1 MPTQSPAPAQRH
13 IKVFLASPS
22 DVQAE
27 RESLARLIAD
37 INDVLTFLAPEPRIT
52 LELVRYETHAYP
64 DVGQP
69 QEVINRQIPIDYD
82 IFIGVMWRRCGT
94 PTKTAKSGTI
104 EEFRRAY
111 EQRRR
116 SSLPKIMFYFC
127 DEPIPMPSRDDLKQ
141 LEEVVKFR
149 SELASIG
156 LTQSYPRHEQFGE
169 FVRGGLLRAIRDLL
183 NDTAT
188 VARAARG
195 TPGAGGVRPQ
205 DQKEFLDL
213 AAEYEELR
221 LRMKSGWDRTQ
232 RMAAIFSRMTAKA
245 ATVKEMLPELQQ
257 SPSAGIRLGAIA
269 VLKSFPDVAHLE
281 WLADRLDPDKEKP
294 FVGYQAA
301 VALLEAV
308 QSLPVSSCG
317 ALGKAL
323 GRASEL
329 AARLPDDGDRI
340 RVLEAARAELAGKCP
355 ESGGAASTARR
366 GRKRASAA
374 ASKGRRQAG

>member
-64 DVGQP
+64 DIGQP

-317 ALGKAL
+317 ALSKAL

-340 RVLEAARAELAGKCP
+340 RVLEAARAELEGKCP
-355 ESGGAASTARR
+355 ESGGAASTPRR

>member
-340 RVLEAARAELAGKCP
+340 RVLEAAKAELEGKCP
-355 ESGGAASTARR
+355 GAASTPRR

>member
-1 MPTQSPAPAQRH
+1 MSTQSQAPAQRY
-13 IKVFLASPS
+13 IKVFLASPG

-111 EQRRR
+111 DKRRQ

-127 DEPIPMPSRDDLKQ
+127 DEPIPMPSRDDLRQ

-169 FVRGGLLRAIRDLL
+169 FVRGGLLRAIRDLI

-188 VARAARG
+188 GARAARG
-195 TPGAGGVRPQ
+195 ATGAGTVRPQ

-213 AAEYEELR
+213 AAEYEEIR
-221 LRMKSGWDRTQ
+221 LKMKSGWDRTQ
-232 RMAAIFSRMTAKA
+232 RMAAIFSSMTAKA
-245 ATVKEMLPELQQ
+245 ATVKEMLPEFQR

-269 VLKSFPDVAHLE
+269 VLKSFPDPAHVE
-281 WLADRLDPDKEKP
+281 WLADRLDPDNDKP

-308 QSLPVSSCG
+308 QSLPVSSCDT
-317 ALGKAL
+317 LRKAL

-329 AARLPDDGDRI
+329 AGRLPDDGDRI
-340 RVLEAARAELAGKCP
+340 RVLEAAKAELDSKCP
-355 ESGGAASTARR
+355 GAVRAASTRTSSH
-366 GRKRASAA
+366 KRTAA
-374 ASKGRRQAG
+374 AGSKGRQ